1 MGSPTSNY
9 TDDDWR
15 QIAWELRQGIHHYSE
30 NLNTAASD
38 NWSAY
43 LLDQLAKDMINQA
56 DALEPLIFSIREQ
69 GSQWEASYVHAR
81 DCLVE
86 AHGHVQAVQAAADDS
101 TRQAAAQQANE
112 SIFQAMAS
120 LPE

>member
-38 NWSAY
+38 NWSPY
-43 LLDQLAKDMINQA
+43 LLNQLAKDMINQA
-56 DALEPLIFSIREQ
+56 DALEPLIYSIRQQ

-81 DCLVE
+81 DNLVD
-86 AHGHVQAVQAAADDS
+86 AHAHVQAVQSASDDAG
-101 TRQAAAQQANE
+101 RQAAAQQANE
-112 SIFQAMAS
+112 SIFQAMAG